1 MTNRLL
7 VILILTMVIL
17 AGLPSRPLL
26 AQESTSVSGE
36 IRQLGRGNDDRQI
49 VGTLAK
55 APRLAVQLLIDEL
68 RPVNETR
75 ILASE
80 KRPEA
85 EHVLWSIRALR
96 YLTGGKDFCGQT
108 RHEFDKSEFERN
120 RKYWLYSRHRT
131 CVSFFAMWPSRGTEY
146 VAPQDAQNE
155 IILKWR
161 DWFKDQG
168 ASFDYK
174 PLLNPKPEEW
184 LW

>member
-1 MTNRLL
+1 MVLL
-7 VILILTMVIL
+7 GLLT
-17 AGLPSRPLL
+17 RPLL
-26 AQESTSVSGE
+26 AQETTNTSEE
-36 IRQLGRGNDDRQI
+36 IGQLGRGNDDRQI
-49 VGTLAK
+49 VATLAK
-55 APRLAVQLLIDEL
+55 TPRLAVQLLIDEL

-80 KRPEA
+80 RKPEV

-96 YLTGGKDFCGQT
+96 YLTGGKDFCGGT
-108 RHEFDKSEFERN
+108 RHEFDKSEFERS

-155 IILKWR
+155 IIAKWR
-161 DWFKDQG
+161 DWFKGQG
-168 ASFDYK
+168 ASFEYK

-184 LW
+184 LK